1 MTTPAA
7 APRRLSQTAKTVVD
21 IGPLAVFFIVY
32 FFGKRLAPPLGG
44 MLGRDL
50 QIPEG
55 GELFA
60 ALIAY
65 MPCFAVAFVYS
76 FWRERRVAP
85 MLIISFVMVV
95 LLGSLTLF
103 LKDKTFFYMKPTIA
117 YALFAATLGGGL
129 ATGRNFLKAA
139 FDGALALPDAAW
151 ATLTKRYAAF
161 FAALAVGHEILWRW
175 LMRDCDYNAGPTCP
189 GEPVWVQATLCGFT
203 TINILFAAAQGP
215 YLAKHIRQ
223 ADSEDARQ

>member
-1 MTTPAA
+1 MSDAEQPN
-7 APRRLSQTAKTVVD
+7 RRMSQTAKYLVD
-21 IGPLAVFFIVY
+21 LGPLAVFFVVY
-32 FFGKRLAPPLGG
+32 FFGKRVAPIAGAI
-44 MLGRDL
+44 LGRD
-50 QIPEG
+50 IAVPEG

-65 MPCFAVAFVYS
+65 MPVFAVAFGYS
-76 FWRERRVAP
+76 LWRERRVAP

-129 ATGRNFLKAA
+129 ASGRNLLKAA
-139 FDGALALPDAAW
+139 FDGALHLPDAAW
-151 ATLTKRYAAF
+151 ITLTKRYAIF
-161 FAALAVGHEILWRW
+161 FAALAVVHEALWRW

-189 GEPVWVQATLCGFT
+189 GEPIWVQAKLFGFT

-215 YLAKHIRQ
+215 FLARHLK
-223 ADSEDARQ
+223 AAENAAGE